1 MKLLTMIRSGEVRA
15 AVWEDKEHHSE
26 TGVGMRD
33 GKQRQQAVRKDQ
45 ARSSEWGSA
54 VRSGR
59 GKLRKLFPQKG
70 RSRGPNTKLYFTV
83 YNLGSHTVF
92 TPP

>member
-1 MKLLTMIRSGEVRA
+1 MKLLTMIRSGEVRT

-33 GKQRQQAVRKDQ
+33 GKQRRRAARKNQAS
-45 ARSSEWGSA
+45 SSEWGSA

-59 GKLRKLFPQKG
+59 GKLRKLLPQKNCLQTLIFMIC
-70 RSRGPNTKLYFTV
+70 SKFYSFQ
-83 YNLGSHTVF
+83 NL
-92 TPP
+92 